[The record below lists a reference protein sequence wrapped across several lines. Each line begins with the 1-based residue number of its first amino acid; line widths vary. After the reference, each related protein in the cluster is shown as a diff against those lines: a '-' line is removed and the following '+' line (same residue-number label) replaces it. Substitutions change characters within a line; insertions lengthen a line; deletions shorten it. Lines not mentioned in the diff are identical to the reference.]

1 MYYILLL
8 QYCIVLFKLSAY
20 NFTTLQLQFVIWF
33 PTVMN
38 SMGQCPLCGLPWLQV
53 NTPSLPIRGIHNM
66 RQTLKRRALDDGEM
80 DGENESN
87 VPTRRLRGKSPGQ
100 SKPPQGRM
108 FTRVFP
114 VPCISAEPCSS
125 FSGAASS
132 ASSSGGVAGANH
144 GATQ

>member
-1 MYYILLL
+1 
-8 QYCIVLFKLSAY
+8 
-20 NFTTLQLQFVIWF
+20 
-33 PTVMN
+33 MN
-38 SMGQCPLCGLPWLQV
+38 SIGQCPLCSLPGLQV

-80 DGENESN
+80 DGENGSN

-114 VPCISAEPCSS
+114 VPVPCISAGSCSS

-132 ASSSGGVAGANH
+132 ASRSGGVAGANH